1 MRKRKS
7 EKEGERKRESNE
19 REYSAASFC
28 SLSLS
33 LSFSLSLSL
42 ASFPV
47 RQREEREQ
55 GMRAREERR
64 ICGIKDANARAGHQ
78 NLINQ
83 RKNEPGRKPKRS
95 EEEKGEIGG
104 ARARRFSLV
113 RRCQRPVRFAL
124 MHMPR
129 LLHPLLPSYLLL
141 PLCSV
146 AFNSSIRTCEWGGE
160 RTRARKSP

>member
-7 EKEGERKRESNE
+7 EKKGERKRESNE
-19 REYSAASFC
+19 TPREYSAASFC
-28 SLSLS
+28 SLPLPLS
-33 LSFSLSLSL
+33 RFL
-42 ASFPV
+42 FPSP
-47 RQREEREQ
+47 RFQSDKERREQ
-55 GMRAREERR
+55 RMRAREERR

-104 ARARRFSLV
+104 ARAGGLVV

-146 AFNSSIRTCEWGGE
+146 AFNSSIRTCKWG
-160 RTRARKSP
+160 